1 MVNVYQTMAKLKNIV
16 KQLADKDFKE
26 IYDSLMESNA
36 EKSAYLLKS
45 LRERQLSDSKIMV
58 ELDVNANAFYTLR
71 SRLNQKIEEH
81 LLQQMESPR
90 TDILRKV
97 ANLNEMLFTK
107 KRTISIAT
115 LKKLEKELLDYD
127 LANELTVV
135 YKSLKKLHVNSPDYF
150 TYSQLYNRHVA
161 YMLAVDKA
169 EDLLAD
175 YFKKYGSYFLTAD
188 STEKLGLSMLL
199 KQMQNVAKL
208 YESHRLYIYQSLM
221 LIYHRLFVETDDN
234 FHQEGESIEDIFAHA
249 QKIFETYSLDP
260 LYFHLNLVFEFLRL
274 EYYNHYKVYRQAE
287 KYFEE
292 VNDAAATLLVNYPTL
307 TFSVQFFISKV
318 QRNLR
323 LGTEKEL
330 YSENERIFSDIEP
343 DAQDI
348 PKHLICVIY
357 KALGCYYVE
366 KYEEAAKLINGLIND
381 VSLKKYPF
389 AQMEVKALLALQY
402 CLLKD
407 FELFN
412 QHSNSVQR
420 QIRMFGKDECENV
433 LLFLKILKI
442 ATSEAKKE
450 KEKKIA
456 SLIPKFKDIKV
467 NYFSPTSLINMDD
480 QFIKKLT
487 AIEVD

>member
-1 MVNVYQTMAKLKNIV
+1 MAKLKNII
-16 KQLADKDFKE
+16 KQLHEKDFKE

-36 EKSAYLLKS
+36 EKSAYLLKA
-45 LRERQLSDSKIMV
+45 LRERSLSDSKIMV
-58 ELDVNANAFYTLR
+58 ELEVNANAYYTLR

-81 LLQQMESPR
+81 LLEQMESPR

-97 ANLNEMLFTK
+97 ANLNEVLFTK

-127 LANELTVV
+127 LASELTVV
-135 YKSLKKLHVNSPDYF
+135 YKSLKKLHINSPDYF
-150 TYSQLYNRHVA
+150 NYSQLYNRHVA

-175 YFKKYGSYFLTAD
+175 YFKKYGSYFLTGD
-188 STEKLGLSMLL
+188 EIEKLGLTLL
-199 KQMQNVAKL
+199 VKEMQNVARL

-221 LIYHRLFVETDDN
+221 LIYHRLFVEQDDN
-234 FHQEGESIEDIFAHA
+234 LQQEGEAIEDIFTHV

-292 VNDAAATLLVNYPTL
+292 VNDAASNLLVNYPTL
-307 TFSVQFFISKV
+307 TFSVQFFISKLE
-318 QRNLR
+318 RSLR
-323 LGTEKEL
+323 LGTEKDL
-330 YSENERIFSDIEP
+330 HAENERIFADVEADPI
-343 DAQDI
+343 DI
-348 PKHLICVIY
+348 PKHVIFVAY
-357 KALGCYYVE
+357 KALSLYYIE
-366 KYEEAAKLINGLIND
+366 KYDEAAKLINNLINE

-389 AQMEVKALLALQY
+389 AQMEIKAILALQY
-402 CLLKD
+402 CLLRD

-420 QIRMFGKDECENV
+420 QIRMFGKEECENV
-433 LLFLKILKI
+433 LVFLKILKI
-442 ATSEAKKE
+442 ATSESKKE
-450 KEKKIA
+450 KPRKIA
-456 SLIPKFKDIKV
+456 ALIPKFKEAKV
-467 NYFSPTSLINMDD
+467 GYFAPTSFIKMDEG
-480 QFIKKLT
+480 FIKKLT
-487 AIEVD
+487 AIETDTED